1 MKITRIDTIPLKVP
15 LAKPMLMGGV
25 RYETAETVL
34 VRAETDGRI
43 VGWGE
48 AAVAPGLTGET
59 TASILAV
66 VPMLA
71 EQIAGRD
78 PRDLGAMSQ
87 RLRRAVYGNTAA
99 KAALDMALHD
109 IVGRS
114 IGWSVTRL
122 LGGAKA
128 ESLDCLWLVGN
139 SNPDRDIMEAER
151 KAGEGFRC
159 FKLKVANGDL
169 DAEAETLV
177 TMRKRLGG
185 KILLCA
191 DANTNWTT
199 EEAIRFVHSV
209 EGCAP
214 SFVEQP
220 VAADDLRGLAR
231 VAASSHVPIGVDE
244 ALHDM
249 NGMTHML
256 DAGIAAG
263 GSFKIMKFEGIV
275 HCHAA
280 IQRCQAMGGN
290 VNLSGKLGETSVA
303 NAATL
308 ALAGA
313 FGVPPWGLS
322 LTNHYLADDVV
333 RDPIRVVSGS
343 IRTMNQPGLGIEVD
357 EHGLAKYESWPSAP
371 SRGRQKRELAFVPT
385 PLASPNL
392 IGATITE

>member
-1 MKITRIDTIPLKVP
+1 MKVTRVDTIPLKIP
-15 LAKPMLMGGV
+15 LTKPMLMGGV

-34 VRAETDGRI
+34 VRAETDGRV

-59 TASILAV
+59 SASIMAI

-71 EQIAGRD
+71 EQIAGLD
-78 PRDLGAMSQ
+78 PRDLGAAS
-87 RLRRAVYGNTAA
+87 RCLRRAVYGNTAA

-114 IGWSVTRL
+114 IGWSITRL
-122 LGGAKA
+122 LGGART
-128 ESLDCLWLVGN
+128 ESLDCLCLVGN
-139 SNPDRDIMEAER
+139 SDPDRDIMEAER
-151 KAGEGFRC
+151 KAGEGFCC

-169 DAEAETLV
+169 DAEVETLV

-185 KILLCA
+185 KMLLCA

-199 EEAIRFVHSV
+199 EEAIRFVQAV

-220 VAADDLRGLAR
+220 VSGDDLRGLRR
-231 VAASSHVPIGVDE
+231 VAAASRVPVGADE
-244 ALHDM
+244 GLHDM

-256 DAGIAAG
+256 EAGIAAG
-263 GSFKIMKFEGIV
+263 GSFKIMKFEGIN

-313 FGVPPWGLS
+313 FGAPPWGLS

-333 RDPIRVVSGS
+333 RNPIRVVSGS
-343 IRTMNQPGLGIEVD
+343 VRTMNLPGLGIEVN
-357 EHGLAKYESWPSAP
+357 EQALAKYESWPAAP
-371 SRGRQKRELAFVPT
+371 SRDRQKRELAFAPT
-385 PLASPNL
+385 P
-392 IGATITE
+392 